1 MAFALI
7 LKAASFAAD
16 KHKQQWR
23 KDLDGSPYIN
33 HPLAVAAFLTEVGGV
48 SDVGVI
54 CAALLHDT
62 IEDTQTTVDELV
74 SLFGDT
80 IARIV
85 LEVSDDPA
93 WPKAERKALQLAKTR
108 TLSHEALLIKL
119 ADKLCNVRDIMQ
131 AAPAH
136 WNDTQQ
142 AEYVHWAAQV
152 VDVARPANAA
162 MALAFDALYAQF
174 KSKNIQGH

>member
-1 MAFALI
+1 MTFALI
-7 LKAASFAAD
+7 LKAASFAAE

-48 SDVGVI
+48 SDAHVI

-62 IEDTQTTVDELV
+62 IEDTQTTVDELI
-74 SLFGDT
+74 SQFGDA
-80 IARIV
+80 IARMV

-108 TLSHEALLIKL
+108 TLSHEAHLIKL
-119 ADKLCNVRDIMQ
+119 ADKWCNVRDIMHT
-131 AAPAH
+131 APVC
-136 WNDTQQ
+136 WNDAQQ

-174 KSKNIQGH
+174 KLNEVRGS